1 MTMAEDMVRSDALS
15 ARDDRLALAVHLPWY
30 RSLPISCLES
40 VEVSVDGAS
49 AAVRSVQV
57 PAYTGSLEDVA
68 TSEAV
73 WDLRDPLDVS
83 LDAAVLPGEQHN
95 VEVAVAVRIPY
106 IEQAPGVPL
115 VQRTVARTEAIVR

>member
-1 MTMAEDMVRSDALS
+1 MTMAEGVVRSDALS
-15 ARDDRLALAVHLPWY
+15 LRDGRLALAVHLPWY

-40 VEVSVDGAS
+40 VEVIVDGTP

-57 PAYTGSLEDVA
+57 PDFVGTVD
-68 TSEAV
+68 EAAASDDT

-83 LDAAVLPGEQHN
+83 LDAAGKPGQVHAL
-95 VEVAVAVRIPY
+95 EVAVAVRIPY

-115 VQRTVARTEAIVR
+115 VQRTVARSEVTVQ